1 MDRKEQKSIIEGLL
15 FVYGDEGF
23 IRTNSESS

>member
-15 FVYGDEGF
+15 FVSVMKGF
-23 IRTNSESS
+23 IGTNSESS